1 MGRRGSE
8 GFVAGRR
15 ICTVRRGCILI
26 AVCHP
31 ALRFKNNFKNFKKTL
46 FTFLF

>member
-31 ALRFKNNFKNFKKTL
+31 VSIAFQK
-46 FTFLF
+46 